1 VTPIHPVTRR
11 SRGELKDQM
20 TCEHLVDLVTDYLE
34 GALSES
40 DRARFEEH
48 IAECP
53 MCKVHLDRMRGLIRE
68 LGTLHERDIDRAV
81 LAEMQMRFQTWHAG
95 I

>member
-1 VTPIHPVTRR
+1 
-11 SRGELKDQM
+11 M

-34 GALSES
+34 GALSET

-53 MCKVHLDRMRGLIRE
+53 MCQVHLERMRAMIRE
-68 LGTLHERDIDRAV
+68 LGRLHEHDLDPVA
-81 LAEMQMRFQTWHAG
+81 LAEMRASFSGWPRSG
-95 I
+95 